1 MEKLQG
7 YKTMKLYGI
16 GNALLYYR
24 EQNHLSQTQVCEG
37 ICPEMTLSR
46 IETGERE
53 FDSMISETLL
63 ERVGKTAN
71 RFEFVLNNEDYAL
84 YELREKI
91 KQTVND
97 GNVEMAKECLNKY
110 KNIMPESAVLHEQF
124 VLYYE
129 AIIMEKEG
137 EEKQT
142 ILKLLYNAINLTRP
156 DYKEKTSRTVLY
168 SNIEINIIYHL
179 FTYEDYTE
187 EMLSPVFRFVEQM
200 YDVEEKRDILIPF
213 YLFLVRRYEREE
225 NFYEMK
231 RISEQAIV
239 LLQKGR
245 NYLHLT
251 EFHFY
256 GVKAMYG
263 LYKCAQDWKAEKLE
277 MVERCN
283 EIYYMSMIIEDDE
296 MMRQVKQFC
305 EEKFGCQI
313 TM

>member
-1 MEKLQG
+1 
-7 YKTMKLYGI
+7 MKLYGI

-71 RFEFVLNNEDYAL
+71 RFEFVLNNEDYVL

-91 KQTVND
+91 KQAVND
-97 GNVEMAKECLNKY
+97 DKVEIAKECLNKY

-129 AIIMEKEG
+129 ALVMEKECG
-137 EEKQT
+137 EKQE
-142 ILKLLYNAINLTRP
+142 ILKLLHNAINLTRP
-156 DYKEKTSRTVLY
+156 DYKEKTSKTILY

-200 YDVEEKRDILIPF
+200 YDEEEKRDILIPF

-225 NFYEMK
+225 KFSEMK
-231 RISEQAIV
+231 RISEQAIS
-239 LLQKGR
+239 LLQRGR
-245 NYLHLT
+245 SYLYIT
-251 EFHFY
+251 EFYFY
-256 GVKAMYG
+256 LVKARYQ
-263 LYKCAQDWKAEKLE
+263 LYNSTKEWETEKDEL
-277 MVERCN
+277 VELCN
-283 EIYYMSMIIEDDE
+283 EIYYMSMAIEDNQ

-305 EEKFGCQI
+305 EENLECQI